1 MEKIKLVSEFQRGE
15 KKTPLILLLVSISEG
30 FICSTIKE
38 YLS

>member
-15 KKTPLILLLVSISEG
+15 KTPLMLLLVSFSEG

-38 YLS
+38 CLS